1 MNASLQLQAT
11 QLQGKLSEMSDQLQE
26 NEKNN
31 EALSNEIASLKD
43 KLSSTDALLRNF
55 VSEKAGMTA
64 MLNNGKGRKC

>member
-1 MNASLQLQAT
+1 MNGSLQLQAT

-43 KLSSTDALLRNF
+43 KLSSTDVLLRNF